1 MACSLKLIVILP
13 FAPPHPPPPTPL
25 LQRAAREWR
34 GEMDDISD
42 YIVSF
47 PYLTLA
53 RQKNLVYFPIGTVL
67 RLLRVTGT

>member
-1 MACSLKLIVILP
+1 MVCSLKLIVILP
-13 FAPPHPPPPTPL
+13 FAPPPPP

-34 GEMDDISD
+34 EEMDDISC

-67 RLLRVTGT
+67 RLMRVTET

>member
-1 MACSLKLIVILP
+1 MVCSLKLIVIRP
-13 FAPPHPPPPTPL
+13 FPPPPPP

-34 GEMDDISD
+34 EEMDDISD

-53 RQKNLVYFPIGTVL
+53 RQKNLVYFPVGTVL
-67 RLLRVTGT
+67 RLVRVTET